1 MHDIPNDLQERNG
14 NRSMQED
21 TKLNSDIIHST
32 YINLAH
38 PWICQIVNPCT
49 HSYWDPTSIQQSF

>member
-21 TKLNSDIIHST
+21 TKLNSDIIHSI

-38 PWICQIVNPCT
+38 P
-49 HSYWDPTSIQQSF
+49 